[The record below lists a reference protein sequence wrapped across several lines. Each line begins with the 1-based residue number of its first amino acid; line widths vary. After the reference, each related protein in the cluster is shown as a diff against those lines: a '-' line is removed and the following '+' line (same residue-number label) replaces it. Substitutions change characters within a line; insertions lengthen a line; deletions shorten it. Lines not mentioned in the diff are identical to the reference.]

1 MNPQALEQMQN
12 SSTFQQAIDTIEAL
26 PLETQEVLIT
36 IIQNRLR
43 AKRRLNL
50 LEAVLDSERAYEVG
64 NVKRGT
70 VADFLAELDDLCKSS
85 GV

>member
-26 PLETQEVLIT
+26 PIETQEVLIT

-70 VADFLAELDDLCKSS
+70 VADFLAELDD
-85 GV
+85 

>member
-50 LEAVLDSERAYEVG
+50 LEAVSDSERSYEVG
-64 NVKRGT
+64 DVKRGT
-70 VADFLAELDDLCKSS
+70 AADFLAELDD
-85 GV
+85 

>member
-1 MNPQALEQMQN
+1 MNPQALDQMQN

-26 PLETQEVLIT
+26 PIETQEVLIT

-64 NVKRGT
+64 DVKRGT
-70 VADFLAELDDLCKSS
+70 VADFLAELDD
-85 GV
+85 

>member
-50 LEAVLDSERAYEVG
+50 LEAVSDSERAYEVG
-64 NVKRGT
+64 DVKRGT
-70 VADFLAELDDLCKSS
+70 VADFLAELDD
-85 GV
+85 

>member
-50 LEAVLDSERAYEVG
+50 LEAVSDSERSYEVG
-64 NVKRGT
+64 DVKRGT
-70 VADFLAELDDLCKSS
+70 VADFLAELDD
-85 GV
+85 

>member
-1 MNPQALEQMQN
+1 MNPHALDQMQN

-26 PLETQEVLIT
+26 PIETQEVLIT

-50 LEAVLDSERAYEVG
+50 LETVLDSERAYEVG
-64 NVKRGT
+64 DVKRGT
-70 VADFLAELDDLCKSS
+70 VADFLAELDD
-85 GV
+85 

>member
-1 MNPQALEQMQN
+1 MNPHALDQMQN

-26 PLETQEVLIT
+26 PIETQEVLIT

-70 VADFLAELDDLCKSS
+70 VADFLAELDD
-85 GV
+85 

>member
-1 MNPQALEQMQN
+1 MNPQALDQMQN

-26 PLETQEVLIT
+26 PIETQEVLIT

-50 LEAVLDSERAYEVG
+50 LGTVLDSERAYEVG

-70 VADFLAELDDLCKSS
+70 VADFLAELDD
-85 GV
+85 

>member
-64 NVKRGT
+64 DVKRGT
-70 VADFLAELDDLCKSS
+70 VADFLAELDD
-85 GV
+85 

>member
-26 PLETQEVLIT
+26 PFETQEVLIT

-43 AKRRLNL
+43 MKRRSNL
-50 LEAVLDSERAYEVG
+50 LEAVSDSERAYEVG
-64 NVKRGT
+64 DVKRGS
-70 VADFLAELDDLCKSS
+70 VADFLAELDD
-85 GV
+85 